1 MNRFKLS
8 IAAVVVLVFAAI
20 STISAKRHHQV
31 TSLISVSLK
40 SVGWAS
46 SELEIETLKF
56 MQALR
61 RATLNNIDDDE
72 LWLRFDIL
80 WSRLDVLSTGEET
93 QPFRSQPD
101 ALLLLGDLK
110 QLLSRIEPLLAQNS
124 RSEAVMNAT
133 LEELERLYARVRTLN
148 VKSFSGDRAWGS
160 LQRLSLLQYES
171 NFYLM
176 GLLLSG
182 GILIFLLYRANA
194 TNKRQARRD
203 SLTGLAN
210 RYAFHNALT
219 EATHRARRKKTRYAV
234 YILDLDNF
242 KDVNDALG
250 HPTGDKLLRE
260 IAGQLQQMLSPDIIL
275 ARLGGDEFG
284 MIQQDIQSTQGC
296 LELSQK
302 ICEQLSHGIKIQG
315 RQLFPS
321 LSIGLSIYPDHGQ
334 DPNTLTKHADTAMYQ
349 AKSHGKNNYQLFQQS
364 MNDKAARFRTLT
376 NDLHQ
381 ALAHNQL
388 TLVYQPIVR
397 LQDQRLMLVEA
408 LLRWQ
413 HDTYGAIPPP
423 EIVAIAEESGQ
434 AERLNAWVLET
445 ACRQTKAWR
454 RAGLPE
460 IQVSVNISPA
470 MHTRYNLEAMVIN
483 ILAKTGLPA
492 KQLILEISE
501 NTTAQ
506 AVESSLQTLQSLNDR
521 GVKLALD
528 DFGTGYSSLSH
539 LTLMPFQKLKID
551 KAFIQQLTPTSKKM
565 SVLKAILTLARDLD
579 LKVVTEG
586 IETEMQYQLVRD
598 AGCQYGQGYLFSKPV
613 SAAEIGNLLKQH
625 AQQQPKTLL
634 SADCSPEI

>member
-1 MNRFKLS
+1 MNRFKLP

-93 QPFRSQPD
+93 RPFRSQPD

-110 QLLSRIEPLLAQNS
+110 QFLSRIEPLLAQNS

-133 LEELERLYARVRTLN
+133 LEELERLYARVRTFN

-194 TNKRQARRD
+194 ENKRQARRD

-210 RYAFHNALT
+210 RYAFQNALA

-250 HPTGDKLLRE
+250 HPIGDTLLRE
-260 IAGQLQQMLSPDIIL
+260 LARQLQQMLPSKMVL

-284 MIQQDIQSTQGC
+284 IIQHDIQSSQTG
-296 LELSQK
+296 LELSQR
-302 ICEQLSHGIKIQG
+302 ICEQVSHGIKIQG
-315 RQLFPS
+315 HQLFPS
-321 LSIGLSIYPDHGQ
+321 MSIGLSIYPDHGQ

-349 AKSHGKNNYQLFQQS
+349 AKSRGRNTYQMFHQS
-364 MNDKAARFRTLT
+364 MNDKAERFRILT

-381 ALAHNQL
+381 ALADNQM
-388 TLVYQPIVR
+388 TLAYQPIVC
-397 LQDQRLMLVEA
+397 LQDRRVILVEA

-413 HDTYGAIPPP
+413 HDVYGAIPPP
-423 EIVAIAEESGQ
+423 DIVTIAENSGQ
-434 AERLNAWVLET
+434 AERLNEWVLQT
-445 ACRQTKAWR
+445 ACRQTMAWR
-454 RAGLPE
+454 RTGLTE
-460 IQVSVNISPA
+460 IQISVNISPA
-470 MHTRYNLEAMVIN
+470 MHTRYNLETMVSN
-483 ILAKTGLPA
+483 VLVQTGLPA
-492 KQLILEISE
+492 NKLILEITE
-501 NTTAQ
+501 DTTMQ
-506 AVESSLQTLQSLNDR
+506 AVENSLQRLQNLHAL
-521 GVKLALD
+521 GVELALD
-528 DFGTGYSSLSH
+528 DFGTGYSSLSQ

-551 KAFIQQLTPTSKKM
+551 KVFIQQLTPTSKKM
-565 SVLKAILTLARDLD
+565 SVLKAILTLSQDLG

-586 IETEMQYQLVRD
+586 IETEAQYELMRD

-613 SAAEIGNLLKQH
+613 EATEVGKMISRD
-625 AQQQPKTLL
+625 AQQRSDINTFYR
-634 SADCSPEI
+634 